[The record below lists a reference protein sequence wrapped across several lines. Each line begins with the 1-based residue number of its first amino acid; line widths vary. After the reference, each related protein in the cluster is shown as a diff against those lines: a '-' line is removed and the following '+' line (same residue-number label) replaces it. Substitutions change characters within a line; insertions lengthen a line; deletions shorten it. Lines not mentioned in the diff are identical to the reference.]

1 RVIAIDRV
9 ADKLTLAK
17 TFGATDVINA
27 AEGDAVEQVME
38 MTGGGVH
45 YAFEAIGLKRTAEQ
59 AFEMLRPG
67 GTATLIGMIPY
78 GEKIELHGGDF
89 LMEKKVI
96 GCSMGSNRFRV
107 DMPRYVDF
115 YLAGKLKLDDLLSSH
130 IKLEDVNEALQA
142 LKTGAVA
149 RNVIMFDS

>member
-1 RVIAIDRV
+1 
-9 ADKLTLAK
+9 
-17 TFGATDVINA
+17 
-27 AEGDAVEQVME
+27 
-38 MTGGGVH
+38 
-45 YAFEAIGLKRTAEQ
+45 
-59 AFEMLRPG
+59 
-67 GTATLIGMIPY
+67 
-78 GEKIELHGGDF
+78 
-89 LMEKKVI
+89 MEKKVI

-142 LKTGAVA
+142 LKTGTVA